1 MVDDWSWISNRYL
14 GSGLGS
20 GGDGGGFGGLG
31 GGGGEGSEQLSEACI
46 TISIVTLLSV
56 IISCPL
62 SPCNSFK

>member
-20 GGDGGGFGGLG
+20 GGDGGGLGGLG

-46 TISIVTLLSV
+46 TISI
-56 IISCPL
+56 
-62 SPCNSFK
+62 F

>member
-20 GGDGGGFGGLG
+20 GGDGGGLGGFG

-46 TISIVTLLSV
+46 TISLHCYSLEIL
-56 IISCPL
+56 
-62 SPCNSFK
+62 